1 LAAFPDLADRTVA
14 DVVLQALRDLAVGG
28 TAVVVVEPDA
38 DRVRRVAGTV
48 RRLERG
54 VLGSA

>member
-14 DVVLQALRDLAVGG
+14 DVVLRALRDLAVGG